1 MTSGIRLPGGGWQ
14 TGKTDGFGFSWGGLS
29 VQAGAFPVS
38 TALVLSSPAKLNLS
52 LAVVGR
58 RADGYH
64 DLVSL
69 VSPLALADTLMAEPG
84 PDGTASLSCDDPTL
98 PVDASNLVLR
108 AERVFR
114 TRTGWKGG
122 VRFHLVKRIPRGAG
136 LGGGSSNATM
146 ALRALDQLAGARLGD
161 AVLAELAAELGSD
174 CPLFLFSG
182 PVVLRG
188 RGERVQPVAPEVAAR
203 VAGRPVWLFKPA
215 WGIETPWSFRRLAA
229 WGLGAYADAEEAEG
243 SLAAWCS
250 DPAAPLETLPGNTL
264 ERVAF
269 GKYLALPALV
279 AQVREELGLAVRM
292 SGSGS
297 CCFAFAPGGES
308 EGRLGELTEAL
319 RRRVIAAWGD
329 EAFFAAS
336 RLA

>member
-1 MTSGIRLPGGGWQ
+1 MTSLP
-14 TGKTDGFGFSWGGLS
+14 
-29 VQAGAFPVS
+29 
-38 TALVLSSPAKLNLS
+38 VLSSPAKLNLS

-69 VSPLALADTLMAEPG
+69 VSPLALADTLTAEPG
-84 PDGTASLSCDDPTL
+84 PEGTASLSCDDPTL

-114 TRTGWKGG
+114 ARTGWKGG
-122 VRFHLVKRIPRGAG
+122 VRFHLAKRIPRGAG

-146 ALRALDQLAGARLGD
+146 ALRALDQLAGTRLGD
-161 AVLAELAAELGSD
+161 AELAELAAQLGSD
-174 CPLFLFSG
+174 CPLFLFSC

-203 VAGRPVWLFKPA
+203 LAGRPVWLFKPV
-215 WGIETPWSFRRLAA
+215 WGIETPWAFRRLAA
-229 WGLGAYADAEEAEG
+229 SGLGAYDDSAGAE
-243 SLAAWCS
+243 SRLAAWFA
-250 DPAAPLETLPGNTL
+250 DRAAPLEALPGNTL

-279 AQVREELGLAVRM
+279 AQVRDELGLHVRM

-297 CCFAFAPGGES
+297 CCFAFGPAEAT
-308 EGRLGELTEAL
+308 ERRLGELTEAL
-319 RRRVIAAWGD
+319 RRRVIAAWSD

>member
-1 MTSGIRLPGGGWQ
+1 M
-14 TGKTDGFGFSWGGLS
+14 
-29 VQAGAFPVS
+29 S

-84 PDGTASLSCDDPTL
+84 PDGTASLSCDDPTR

-203 VAGRPVWLFKPA
+203 LAGRPVWLFKPA

-229 WGLGAYADAEEAEG
+229 WGLGAYADPEEAEG
-243 SLAAWCS
+243 RLAAWCS
-250 DPAAPLETLPGNTL
+250 DPAAPLEALPGNTL